1 VCIVFAPRLLLP
13 EFAVSDLIPLIAH
26 SRPDDVFAYRNGRP
40 ISAAQFIGQAVQLA
54 ALLPDAPL
62 LNACADRYHFAVGL
76 AAATIAGF
84 RSLLPPTHTPEVI
97 RFLRTGA
104 PGALCLTDT
113 EDCPIELP
121 QIHFSELSPS
131 APEHWPPPAIPA
143 AQAIVDVFTSGST
156 GVPVPHRKRWGL
168 LVQCVRIEA
177 ARLALDRDQPTT
189 LVATVPAQHMYGLET
204 SVLLAMQTGAPLC
217 AGHPFFPADICSALA
232 MIPQPRILVSTPV
245 HLRALLASGAAIPP
259 VALVMSATAPLDQQ
273 LARDIEARLGAPLLE
288 IYGSTETGQIASRRT
303 AQEVLWHLWDEVRLE
318 QRDDLTWAS
327 GGHIEA
333 PTPLGDQLEL
343 VDAHHFNLGARL
355 QDVVNIAGKR
365 NSIAYLNHQLLA
377 IPGVRDGAFFLPEQD
392 EARDLRVVR
401 LSAAVVA
408 PGLDAAAVIN
418 YLRERVDPVFLPRP
432 LLMLNSLP
440 RTSSGKLPLHALR
453 ALLMQDESGASSF
466 G

>member
-1 VCIVFAPRLLLP
+1 
-13 EFAVSDLIPLIAH
+13 VSDLIPLIAH
-26 SRPDDVFAYRNGRP
+26 SRPDDVFAYRNGRT
-40 ISAAQFIGQAVQLA
+40 ITAAQFLGQAAQLA
-54 ALLPDAPL
+54 ALLPNAPV

-76 AAATIAGF
+76 AAATIAGS

-97 RFLRTGA
+97 RFLRSGA
-104 PGALCLTDT
+104 HGAICLTDT
-113 EDCPIELP
+113 EACSIELP
-121 QIHFSELSPS
+121 QIHYSELPPS
-131 APEHWPPPAIPA
+131 GPEHWPPPAIPA
-143 AQAIVDVFTSGST
+143 AQAIADVFTSGST
-156 GVPVPHRKRWGL
+156 GVPVPHRKHWGL
-168 LVQCVRIEA
+168 LVKCVRIEA
-177 ARLALDRDQPTT
+177 VRLLLERQQPAA

-217 AGHPFFPADICSALA
+217 AAHPFFPADICSALA
-232 MIPQPRILVSTPV
+232 MIPRPCILVSTPV

-273 LARDIEARLGAPLLE
+273 LARDIESRLGAPLLE
-288 IYGSTETGQIASRRT
+288 IYGSTETGQMASRRT
-303 AQEVLWHLWDEVRLE
+303 AQTELWQLWDEVQLE
-318 QRDDLTWAS
+318 QRGDRTWAM
-327 GGHIEA
+327 GGHLEA
-333 PTPLGDQLEL
+333 PTPLGDQLEV

-392 EARDLRVVR
+392 EARDSRVVR

-408 PGLDAAAVIN
+408 PGLDAATVLN

-432 LLMLNSLP
+432 LLMLDSLP
-440 RTSSGKLPLHALR
+440 RTSSGKLPLAALR
-453 ALLMQDESGASSF
+453 ALLMHAESGASSF